1 MLGVWQTKAAAV
13 GEDFSGKQMARMS
26 DPALKT
32 EDDAHWQA
40 NAWTPNNTDGHMNQA
55 QYSAMMDVMAARED
69 SLFGAHVTWTPE
81 DRAAQYTEYCG
92 IFGADTNVGLSY

>member
-26 DPALKT
+26 DAALKT
-32 EDDAHWQA
+32 EEDAHWQA
-40 NAWTPNNTDGHMNQA
+40 NAWTPNNTGGHMNQA

-69 SLFGAHVTWTPE
+69 ELFGAHVDWTPE
-81 DRAAQYTEYCG
+81 ERAAQYTEYCG
-92 IFGADTNVGLSY
+92 IFGADPNVGLSL